1 MVVLNIFLVSMRN
14 LFQLALFQPPVV
26 DNDWRY
32 IAPTAM
38 GLCSDKGG
46 ALRINHFNSG
56 PWGQKTSRDLHPLQ
70 LFGGPLC
77 WLCRSWRLVLRTIV
91 SSSPSRMPTSNAMAS
106 RRRTGSRLSFFRRSL
121 AKQKT
126 SAKMGFICTPLDN
139 SAIIWSH
146 YDLTNLV
153 MSYFPSQ
160 DSTWIGISVAVS
172 GLYVGWWSFMI
183 PLVPNSWWLLRNL
196 VIETKKIE
204 NLRSTGSF
212 QKFQYK
218 MCKKNFLAILK

>member
-1 MVVLNIFLVSMRN
+1 
-14 LFQLALFQPPVV
+14 
-26 DNDWRY
+26 
-32 IAPTAM
+32 M
-38 GLCSDKGG
+38 GLSSDKGG

-77 WLCRSWRLVLRTIV
+77 WLRRSWRLVLRTIV
-91 SSSPSRMPTSNAMAS
+91 SSSPSRMQTSNAMAS
-106 RRRTGSRLSFFRRSL
+106 RRRTGSRLSFFFRRSL

-126 SAKMGFICTPLDN
+126 SAKMGFMCTPLDN
-139 SAIIWSH
+139 SAVIWSH
-146 YDLTNLV
+146 YDLTNLA

-172 GLYVGWWSFMI
+172 GLYVGWWSFRI